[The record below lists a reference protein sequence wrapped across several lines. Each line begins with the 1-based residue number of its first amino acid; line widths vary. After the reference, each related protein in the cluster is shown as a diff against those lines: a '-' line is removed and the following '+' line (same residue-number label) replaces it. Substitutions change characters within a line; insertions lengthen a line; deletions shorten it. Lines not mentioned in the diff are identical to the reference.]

1 MGNLRKIKKA
11 CRHRDPVPA
20 KPRTAGPAVRIE
32 MDQSALEA
40 ILERAKTTP
49 MSEEEY
55 GTLHTAIETLVFLT
69 AELEKKRVSVRRL
82 KQLLFGATTETTQKV
97 MEKILDEVGKEGACG
112 DDASAGQKPETRA
125 KANGHGRN
133 GAAAYVGAGK
143 IRVPHA
149 SLKPGDPCPICKKGT
164 VYASVEPGRI
174 VRVRGQAPLA
184 ATVYELQKLRCH
196 LCGEIF
202 TAEAPPGVGPEKY
215 DAESASMIA
224 LLKYGS
230 GLPFNRLE
238 RLQGSLGIPLPAA
251 TQWDIVKHAG
261 GRLEPA
267 LEELIRQAA
276 QGQVVHN
283 DDTTMKVLALCDS
296 DAPPMEPEASS
307 APDRKGVF
315 TSGIVS
321 ILEGRRIALFF
332 TGHRHAGENLAAV
345 LQQRASELNQPIQM
359 CDALSRNMPKTL
371 GTIVA
376 HCLAH
381 GRRQF
386 VDVAPNFP
394 DECLYVLQVLKD
406 VYTNDALAKDQE
418 MSPEQR
424 LAFHQARSQPKMEE
438 LEAWLAAQIEQ
449 RKVEP
454 NSGLGEAI
462 TYMRKHWDKLTL
474 FLRHPGAPLD
484 NNVCEQA
491 LKKVILHRKNA
502 YFYKTENG
510 AHVGDL
516 FMSLIHTCDL
526 NGVNPFDY
534 LTELN
539 KHTRELSTTPA
550 DWMPWN
556 YRDTLAQQVPPQP
569 CQGSGKTSQS
579 DRVQNQPL

>member
-1 MGNLRKIKKA
+1 MGNLRKLKKT
-11 CRHRDPVPA
+11 CRRRHPLPA
-20 KPRTAGPAVRIE
+20 KPQSDDRVERIDLDRRE
-32 MDQSALEA
+32 LEA

-49 MSEEEY
+49 MSQEEY
-55 GTLHTAIETLVFLT
+55 GKLHAAIETLVFLT
-69 AELEKKRVSVRRL
+69 AELEKKRVSVQRL
-82 KQLLFGATTETTQKV
+82 KQLLFGATTETTRKV
-97 MEKILDEVGKEGACG
+97 MKKILDEAGKEDPSDDGA
-112 DDASAGQKPETRA
+112 AEGQEPKARLKA
-125 KANGHGRN
+125 KGHGRN
-133 GAAAYVGAGK
+133 GAEAYVGAEK

-149 SLKPGDPCPICKKGT
+149 SLKPGDPCPSCKKGT
-164 VYASVEPGRI
+164 VYESVEPGRL
-174 VRVRGQAPLA
+174 VRVRGQAPLG

-202 TAEAPPGVGPEKY
+202 TAQAPPGVGEDKY

-251 TQWDIVKHAG
+251 TQWEVVAHSAG
-261 GRLEPA
+261 RIKPA
-267 LEELIRQAA
+267 FEEMICQAA

-296 DAPPMEPEASS
+296 DTQPMEPEASS
-307 APDRKGVF
+307 TPDRKGVF

-345 LQQRASELNQPIQM
+345 LQQRASELDRPIQM
-359 CDALSRNMPKTL
+359 CDALSRNMPKGL
-371 GTIVA
+371 QTIVA

-386 VDVAPNFP
+386 VDVAANFP
-394 DECLYVLQVLKD
+394 DECLYVLAILRD
-406 VYTNDALAKDQE
+406 VYKNDAEAKSRG

-424 LAFHQARSQPKMEE
+424 LAFHKARSQSKMDE
-438 LEAWLAAQIEQ
+438 LKARLTAQIEE

-491 LKKVILHRKNA
+491 LKKAILHRKNA

-516 FMSLIHTCDL
+516 FMSLIHTCEL

-539 KHTRELSTTPA
+539 KHASELSDRPA
-550 DWMPWN
+550 DWMPWT
-556 YRDTLAQQVPPQP
+556 YRDTLAKQAIPQ
-569 CQGSGKTSQS
+569 TI
-579 DRVQNQPL
+579 

>member
-1 MGNLRKIKKA
+1 MGNLRKIKRA
-11 CRHRDPVPA
+11 SRR
-20 KPRTAGPAVRIE
+20 GPALRAPPPANAEVETVDLDRQE
-32 MDQSALEA
+32 LEA
-40 ILERAKTTP
+40 ILAHAKTAL
-49 MSEEEY
+49 SEDEY
-55 GTLHTAIETLVFLT
+55 TKLHAAMETLVFLT
-69 AELEKKRVSVRRL
+69 TELEKKRVSVQRL
-82 KQLLFGATTETTQKV
+82 KQLLFGTTTETTRKV
-97 MEKILDEVGKEGACG
+97 MEKILDKAGKDGASG
-112 DDASAGQKPETRA
+112 DEASAAQEPEARPKA
-125 KANGHGRN
+125 KGHGRN
-133 GAAAYVGAGK
+133 GAEAYVGAET

-149 SLKPGDPCPICKKGT
+149 SLKPGDPCPSCKKGT
-164 VYASVEPGRI
+164 VYESVEPGRL
-174 VRVRGQAPLA
+174 VRIHGQAPLG

-202 TAEAPPGVGPEKY
+202 TAQAPPGVGEDKY

-238 RLQGSLGIPLPAA
+238 RLQGSLGLPLPAA

-261 GRLEPA
+261 GRIEPT

-296 DAPPMEPEASS
+296 DAQPIGPEASS
-307 APDRKGVF
+307 TPDRKGVF
-315 TSGIVS
+315 TSGIIS
-321 ILEGRRIALFF
+321 ELDGHRIALFF

-345 LQQRASELNQPIQM
+345 LKQRVSELDRPIQM
-359 CDALSRNMPKTL
+359 CDALSRNMPKEL
-371 GTIVA
+371 QTIVA
-376 HCLAH
+376 NCLAH

-386 VDVAPNFP
+386 VDVAANFP
-394 DECLYVLQVLKD
+394 DECLYVLTILRD
-406 VYTNDALAKDQE
+406 VYKNDAEAKSRE

-424 LAFHQARSQPKMEE
+424 LAFHKARSKPKTDE
-438 LEAWLAAQIEQ
+438 LKAWLTAQIKE

-462 TYMRKHWDKLTL
+462 TYMRKHWEKLTL

-491 LKKVILHRKNA
+491 LKKAILHRKNA
-502 YFYKTENG
+502 YFDKTENG

-516 FMSLIHTCDL
+516 FMSLIHTCEL
-526 NGVNPFDY
+526 NGVNPYDY

-539 KHTRELSTTPA
+539 KHADELSAHPTH
-550 DWMPWN
+550 WMPWT
-556 YRDTLAQQVPPQP
+556 YRNTLDKQVAPKPI
-569 CQGSGKTSQS
+569 
-579 DRVQNQPL
+579 